1 MKYFKLR
8 MDMSR
13 ENDVVCHFDNDY
25 DIEQNEFII
34 GKECIDWKNQFQFFY
49 DINEG
54 KILTDYLA
62 NDKGWF
68 VVSEKLKELLKKM
81 NTEIQF
87 LPVEIIDR
95 ENNEIHT
102 YFIANILRL
111 VDALC
116 LEESDY
122 FETEIPSLG
131 TIYTVSKF
139 AIFENRTQ
147 NSDIFK
153 LSNRQE
159 VPIFVSENF
168 KNIIINNNITGI
180 SFTEIRVV

>member
-1 MKYFKLR
+1 MKYFKLS

-13 ENDVVCHFDNDY
+13 ENDVVCHYDNDY
-25 DIEQNEFII
+25 GIQQNEFII
-34 GKECIDWKNQFQFFY
+34 GKKCMDWKNCFQFFY
-49 DINEG
+49 DKNEG
-54 KILTDYLA
+54 EMLTDYLA

-68 VVSEKLKELLKKM
+68 VVSEKLKELLEIM

-87 LPVEIIDR
+87 LPVEIIER
-95 ENNEIHT
+95 GSSEKHT

-116 LEESDY
+116 LENSEY

-153 LSNRQE
+153 LTNRQE
-159 VPIFVSENF
+159 VPIFVSKDFENV
-168 KNIIINNNITGI
+168 IVNNNITGI
-180 SFTEIRVV
+180 SLTEIRVV

>member
-1 MKYFKLR
+1 MKYFKLG

-13 ENDVVCHFDNDY
+13 ENDVVCHYDNDY
-25 DIEQNEFII
+25 SIQQNEFII
-34 GKECIDWKNQFQFFY
+34 GKKCMDWKKCFQFYY
-49 DINEG
+49 DKNEG
-54 KILTDYLA
+54 EMLTDYLA

-68 VVSEKLKELLKKM
+68 VLSEKLKRLLEAM

-87 LPVEIIDR
+87 LPVEILER
-95 ENNEIHT
+95 ESNNKHT
-102 YFIANILRL
+102 YYIANILRL

-116 LEESDY
+116 LENSEY

-139 AIFENRTQ
+139 AVFENRTQ

-153 LSNRQE
+153 LTNRQE
-159 VPIFVSENF
+159 IPVFVSENF
-168 KNIIINNNITGI
+168 KNTIEGNNITGI
-180 SFTEIRVV
+180 FFTEIRVA